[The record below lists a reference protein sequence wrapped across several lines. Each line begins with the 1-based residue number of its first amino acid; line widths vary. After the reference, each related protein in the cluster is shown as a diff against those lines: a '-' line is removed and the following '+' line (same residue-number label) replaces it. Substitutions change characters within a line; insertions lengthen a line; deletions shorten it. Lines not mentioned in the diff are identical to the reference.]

1 MSRVMTIW
9 LPRWPVQRRLVER
22 PELRKRP
29 VFVCRREARGLMTV
43 VAWAWAEPPKRERV
57 TIESGMS
64 LAEAMG
70 VLALAYGS
78 QACHA
83 AEIDAD
89 DPVADTTALEQLAR
103 MCRRFSPA
111 VGVEAVPMKPGRRA
125 SGYQTEAECLHLDV
139 THTAGFFGGERPLA
153 RTAVWTLAARGL
165 HARTAIADTPAA
177 AWAAAHHTDRIAKA
191 MPMTT
196 DKARRF
202 GAGRHARYAV
212 VPPGGQRLSRGDAAM
227 LADLPLSALRLE
239 PAAIDMLHEVGV
251 DSIGGVLRLSAKSLA
266 SRFPASVSLR
276 LAEFTGSRA
285 EPIELPHASHGD
297 QLPQASHDFELPVS
311 LASIDEAA
319 LAHLLEPLVGQCTTA
334 LAARGEGIT
343 ALQMRLEP
351 SVTASTTATA
361 APTVIDVGLFRPS
374 RSPRHLVDLVRLRMG
389 RMRLPRE
396 IESIA
401 VEVVATGPVLCRQ
414 RPLFDARVDDRHGT
428 TTDDEVM
435 EVGLL
440 LDRLAGRLG
449 RPAVFEPRSVA
460 DTQPEHAWLAAPPT
474 TPAAATKRSRSHR
487 FGLAGR
493 RPVWMPPRPIPIDAE
508 LISSMPDGPPS
519 VFQISG
525 MRHHVT
531 KAHGPERI
539 ETAWWRGPTVRRDYY
554 VVETESGARFWLFK
568 RLGNRPRGARESVWY
583 LHGVFA

>member
-1 MSRVMTIW
+1 
-9 LPRWPVQRRLVER
+9 
-22 PELRKRP
+22 
-29 VFVCRREARGLMTV
+29 MTV
-43 VAWAWAEPPKRERV
+43 AAWAWAEPPKRERV
-57 TIESGMS
+57 VIESGMS

-89 DPVADTTALEQLAR
+89 DPVADKTALEKLAR
-103 MCRRFSPA
+103 MCRRFSPI
-111 VGVEAVPMKPGRRA
+111 VGIETVPTKPGRRA
-125 SGYQTEAECLHLDV
+125 SGYQPEAECLHLDV
-139 THTAGFFGGERPLA
+139 THTAGFFGGEGSLA

-191 MPMTT
+191 MPMTGGE
-196 DKARRF
+196 ARRL
-202 GAGRHARYAV
+202 GAGRHKRYAV
-212 VPPGGQRLSRGDAAM
+212 VPPGVQRLSRGEEAM

-239 PAAIDMLHEVGV
+239 PAAIAMLHEVGV
-251 DSIGGVLRLSAKSLA
+251 DTIGGVLRFSTKSLA

-285 EPIELPHASHGD
+285 EPVELPHASHGD
-297 QLPQASHDFELPVS
+297 PLPQAAHDFELPMS
-311 LASIDEAA
+311 LASVDEAA
-319 LAHLLEPLVGQCTTA
+319 MANLLEPLVEQCTTA

-343 ALQMRLEP
+343 ALQVRLEP
-351 SVTASTTATA
+351 SVAASTTATA
-361 APTVIDVGLFRPS
+361 APTVIDVSLFRPS

-396 IESIA
+396 IDSIT
-401 VEVVATGPVLCRQ
+401 VEVVTTGPVLCRQ
-414 RPLFDARVDDRHGT
+414 RPLFDARVDDRLGT
-428 TTDDEVM
+428 TTEDEAI

-449 RPAVFEPRSVA
+449 RPAVFEPRSVTDA
-460 DTQPEHAWLAAPPT
+460 QPEHAWLAAPPKMT
-474 TPAAATKRSRSHR
+474 AATRRSGSHR
-487 FGLAGR
+487 FERAGR
-493 RPVWMPPRPIPIDAE
+493 RPVWMPPRPIPLDTE
-508 LISSMPDGPPS
+508 TISVAPDGPPA
-519 VFQISG
+519 VFEISG
-525 MRHHVT
+525 MRHRVA

-554 VVETESGARFWLFK
+554 VVETESGSRFWLFK
-568 RLGNRPRGARESVWY
+568 RLGSRPRGARESGWY

>member
-1 MSRVMTIW
+1 MPRVMTIW

-43 VAWAWAEPPKRERV
+43 AAWAWAEPPRRERV
-57 TIESGMS
+57 VIESGMS

-83 AEIDAD
+83 TEIDAD
-89 DPVADTTALEQLAR
+89 DPVADRTALEKLAR
-103 MCRRFSPA
+103 MCRRFSPI
-111 VGVEAVPMKPGRRA
+111 VGIETGPPKPGRGIA
-125 SGYQTEAECLHLDV
+125 GCQTAAECLHLDV
-139 THTAGFFGGERPLA
+139 THTAGFFGGEGALA

-191 MPMTT
+191 MPMTAGE
-196 DKARRF
+196 ARRF
-202 GAGRHARYAV
+202 GTARHKRYAI
-212 VPPGGQRLSRGDAAM
+212 VPPGGQRLSRGEEAL

-251 DSIGGVLRLSAKSLA
+251 DTIGGVLRLSSKSLA
-266 SRFPASVSLR
+266 SRFPESVSLR

-285 EPIELPHASHGD
+285 EPIELPHASHRD
-297 QLPQASHDFELPVS
+297 QLPQASHDFELPLS
-311 LASIDEAA
+311 LASVDEAA
-319 LAHLLEPLVGQCTTA
+319 MANLFESLMEQCTPA

-343 ALQMRLEP
+343 ALQVRLEP
-351 SVTASTTATA
+351 SVAASTTATA
-361 APTVIDVGLFRPS
+361 APTVIDVSLFRPS

-396 IESIA
+396 IESITM
-401 VEVVATGPVLCRQ
+401 EVVATGPVLCRQ
-414 RPLFDARVDDRHGT
+414 RPLFDARVDDRPGT
-428 TTDDEVM
+428 ITEDEAL

-449 RPAVFEPRSVA
+449 RPAVFEPHAVA
-460 DTQPEHAWLAAPPT
+460 DSQPEHAWLAAPPAT
-474 TPAAATKRSRSHR
+474 APATKRGGNHR
-487 FGLAGR
+487 LERAGR
-493 RPVWMPPRPIPIDAE
+493 RPVWMPPRPIPLEDCEGNPAPVQFR
-508 LISSMPDGPPS
+508 LG
-519 VFQISG
+519 G
-525 MRHHVT
+525 ALHHVL

-554 VVETESGARFWLFK
+554 VVETDSGARFWLFR
-568 RLGNRPRGARESVWY
+568 RLGSRPRGVRESGWY